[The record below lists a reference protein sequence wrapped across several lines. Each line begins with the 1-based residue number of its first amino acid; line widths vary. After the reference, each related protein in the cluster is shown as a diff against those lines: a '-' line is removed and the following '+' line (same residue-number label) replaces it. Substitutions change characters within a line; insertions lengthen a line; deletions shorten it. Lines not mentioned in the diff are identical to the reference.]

1 MARHELVTPLGDS
14 AMDETTNALRI
25 VAATATGTVGMTGV
39 TTNTTSSTFTVQ
51 GSAKTFWAEVVG
63 TGAVTA
69 DVSFYGA
76 RTSTAANGV
85 LLATISLSGTTRT
98 QDAAGA
104 SLAPYPYYYIV
115 TTGVTGTGAT
125 VQAEIFSV

>member
-1 MARHELVTPLGDS
+1 MAGPSVSKRLPIPVFLT
-14 AMDETTNALRI
+14 
-25 VAATATGTVGMTGV
+25 TGTGVDRSTTISTIGMTGV
-39 TTNTTSSTFTVQ
+39 TSNSTSAVFAAPSTP
-51 GSAKTFWAEVVG
+51 KTFWAEVVG

-69 DVSFYGA
+69 EVSFYGA

-115 TTGVTGTGAT
+115 TSGVTGTGAT